1 MKVNFKTRKQETLVK
16 FNIIQLK
23 KGDNILEIDNRTL
36 GIMEK
41 EIKDRDLKIEIITE
55 ISKNNEKTETEVI
68 ENADKKEE

>member
-55 ISKNNEKTETEVI
+55 ISKNNKKTETEVI